1 MTPQQ
6 PQTPT
11 PEMVEAMMLENFGF
25 IPDSLIAAKKVD
37 PSFFVEQAMS
47 SKMSMQSEKNA
58 LDPKTSTMIF
68 LAAALALGD
77 EECMQ
82 VTTAS
87 LLKMGASN
95 EEITS
100 IIRIVRHAAS
110 SGVVG
115 NAKTIFNQ
123 LTK

>member
-1 MTPQQ
+1 MTQQQ
-6 PQTPT
+6 PQLPT

-47 SKMSMQSEKNA
+47 SKMSMKSEKNA
-58 LDPKTSTMIF
+58 LDSKTSTMIF

-87 LLKMGASN
+87 LLNMGASN

-123 LTK
+123 LAK

>member
-1 MTPQQ
+1 
-6 PQTPT
+6 
-11 PEMVEAMMLENFGF
+11 
-25 IPDSLIAAKKVD
+25 
-37 PSFFVEQAMS
+37 
-47 SKMSMQSEKNA
+47 
-58 LDPKTSTMIF
+58 
-68 LAAALALGD
+68 
-77 EECMQ
+77 MQ

-123 LTK
+123 LAK